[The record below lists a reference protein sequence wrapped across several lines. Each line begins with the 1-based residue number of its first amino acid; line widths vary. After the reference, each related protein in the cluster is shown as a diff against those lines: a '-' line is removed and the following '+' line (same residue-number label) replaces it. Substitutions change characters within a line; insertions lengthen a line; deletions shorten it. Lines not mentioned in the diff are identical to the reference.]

1 MPKLR
6 LALTEALG
14 PLYRVEREV
23 RPVGDSRLFV
33 AHMLPDGPE
42 MLVKVLPPALSTAV
56 DVGPFTRAVLLLG
69 ERLRHPHLVAPDGAG
84 RAGAFVYHTRP
95 FVAGTT
101 LRAWLTNNGALAL
114 TRAVEIVRA
123 VLSGL
128 AHAHAADIAHGDLT
142 PENVLLSDGAI
153 LVADTGIAGALGRS
167 LTAGSDV
174 EPTPQG
180 DMAAVRALAL
190 EMLTGRPA
198 LEAETMLERDRTP
211 PRWLAEWLRTHWK
224 DAPQALAAF
233 GPPLPPRSSGPQ
245 VAQPLA

>member
-23 RPVGDSRLFV
+23 RPVGDNRMFV
-33 AHMLPDGPE
+33 AHMLPDGAE
-42 MLVKVLPPALSTAV
+42 LIVKVLPPALSTAV
-56 DVGPFTRAVLLLG
+56 DVGPFERQVLLLA
-69 ERLRHPHLVAPDGAG
+69 ERLRHPHLAAPLGAG

-95 FVAGTT
+95 FIAGTT
-101 LRAWLTNNGALAL
+101 LRYWLVNNGAMAL
-114 TRAVEIVRA
+114 TRAVEVLRA
-123 VLSGL
+123 LLSGL

-142 PENVLLSDGAI
+142 LDEVLLGDSGI

-167 LTAGSDV
+167 LTAGSEV

-198 LEAETMLERDRTP
+198 IEAEQVLERDRTP
-211 PRWLAEWLRTHWK
+211 PRWLAEWLGTRWQ
-224 DAPQALAAF
+224 DAPEALAAF